1 MFAQTSSR
9 LGRRLGL
16 CGLLLLAAVAAEPA
30 SPSRNVSLEMDGLAE
45 RIAQAVKGA
54 GHKAITVGTFAD
66 RSTVPS
72 NAGPGL
78 VQLLRD
84 SLQKQGLQVKDDARL
99 EVGGEY
105 FTQVDEEV
113 DRQAVYVRAI
123 VRNEEKREMFRFGRK
138 VFGARAVASLLA
150 LTLDDLPPDEA
161 EQDAKIR
168 LAVAKPHDHIQ
179 GSRSAAGPE
188 SPYAVE
194 IFVMEGTRFAP
205 RPLES
210 RDGRAFVSLKKEEI
224 YAVRL
229 INNSPHDAA
238 VTLSIDGLSLF
249 AFNEE
254 KDTYSHMLIPAKKAG
269 LVKGWYRTRNQ
280 ADAFTITGYADSA
293 AARSLKDESAVGAI
307 TATFAIAWKESEPAP
322 EGENSRAADIGT
334 GRGPNVP
341 AAFQIEPRHF
351 GRTRASISIRY
362 AR

>member
-1 MFAQTSSR
+1 M
-9 LGRRLGL
+9 GL
-16 CGLLLLAAVAAEPA
+16 CGLLLLAVVAAEPA
-30 SPSRNVSLEMDGLAE
+30 SPSRNVSLSMDRLAE
-45 RIAQAVKGA
+45 RIAQAIKGE
-54 GHKAITVGTFAD
+54 KQDAIAIRTFID

-78 VQLLRD
+78 VQLLRE

-105 FTQVDEEV
+105 FTQVDDEV

-123 VRNEEKREMFRFGRK
+123 VRNEKKREVFRFGQK
-138 VFGARAVASLLA
+138 VHGARAIASLLA
-150 LTLDDLPPDEA
+150 LTVDDLPPDEDD
-161 EQDAKIR
+161 QDAKIR
-168 LAVAKPHDHIQ
+168 LAIAKPHDHIQ
-179 GSRSAAGPE
+179 GSRSAAGPD

-194 IFVMEGTRFAP
+194 IVVKEGNRYVR

-210 RDGRAFVSLKKEEI
+210 RDGRAFVSLRKDEI

-229 INNSPHDAA
+229 INNSSHDAA

-254 KDTYSHMLIPAKKAG
+254 KDTYSHVLIPAKKAG
-269 LVKGWYRTRNQ
+269 LVKGWYRTRSQ

-322 EGENSRAADIGT
+322 EGENSRSADIGT

-341 AAFQIEPRHF
+341 AAFQIEPRHY